1 MASYSSYHNANFQS
15 FVRQVYH
22 PAVKGEN
29 DEIRSK
35 AQLSWNHEARR
46 RAKSATVYAGDF
58 GRKQL
63 DETSQ
68 PRMRP
73 SSPTRMNK
81 PHPLEGFLVTRIH
94 NLPGYY
100 YNCEKRTLS
109 AETGLRE
116 MPPIKS
122 KGIQTRTLNRRQ
134 PTKDPGKY
142 FIALC
147 PHHMGVENVKEK
159 KVQIFWDSSSNLA
172 AQAWLKLAS
181 DKDCNAVEKMMS
193 FAAENKDTNEDKTDR
208 RNHVY
213 QAFTQIVKPEFI
225 TSAHQWLRVAGAEET
240 AAVERLLRTLSTS
253 PRLQTLKDE
262 PGPSHSY
269 GQGKAIHKPEYL
281 IHPDWRMKH

>member
-109 AETGLRE
+109 AETG
-116 MPPIKS
+116 
-122 KGIQTRTLNRRQ
+122 
-134 PTKDPGKY
+134 KY

-213 QAFTQIVKPEFI
+213 QI
-225 TSAHQWLRVAGAEET
+225 
-240 AAVERLLRTLSTS
+240 
-253 PRLQTLKDE
+253 
-262 PGPSHSY
+262 
-269 GQGKAIHKPEYL
+269 
-281 IHPDWRMKH
+281 

>member
-1 MASYSSYHNANFQS
+1 MEKIKIFTNS
-15 FVRQVYH
+15 FIY
-22 PAVKGEN
+22 
-29 DEIRSK
+29 
-35 AQLSWNHEARR
+35 
-46 RAKSATVYAGDF
+46 F
-58 GRKQL
+58 C
-63 DETSQ
+63 
-68 PRMRP
+68 PR
-73 SSPTRMNK
+73 
-81 PHPLEGFLVTRIH
+81 GFLVTRIH

-213 QAFTQIVKPEFI
+213 QVKRSCSQLHRVPHV
-225 TSAHQWLRVAGAEET
+225 AHVLQW
-240 AAVERLLRTLSTS
+240 
-253 PRLQTLKDE
+253 Q
-262 PGPSHSY
+262 
-269 GQGKAIHKPEYL
+269 KATK
-281 IHPDWRMKH
+281 MKNMCNIPV